1 MELLAFGINYQTA
14 PIDVRE
20 QVVFSDDS
28 MEDALHDLVA
38 HHAVKEAA
46 IVSTCNRTEI
56 YCSTDKPEEA
66 KNWLASFHQ
75 LQMRELEPYLYSL
88 PREHA
93 VKHAFRVA
101 SGLDSMVLGE
111 PQILGQLKNA
121 VKSAELAGTLGLLL
135 HKLFQRTFFVAK
147 EVRTSTEIGA
157 NSVSMAAAAT
167 QLAERIFGDISAQRI
182 LLIGAGEMIEL
193 CAGSFSARHPKSITV
208 ANRTAEHAQALANR
222 FKAESITLNELPEQ
236 LALHDIVVTCTASPL
251 PILGKGMMER
261 AIKKRKHRPIFMVDL
276 AVPRDV
282 EQEVLELDDVFLY
295 TVDDL
300 SDIVQEGLDSRQGA
314 VVQAEAIINSNV
326 INFMHWLESR
336 ELVPTIRALRSQAE
350 HYRRHELD
358 RALKLLARGGDS
370 KKIMESL
377 SNSLTN
383 KLLHSPSDVLNHASS
398 DERDELVD
406 MINRLYQLD
415 RLE

>member
-28 MEDALHDLVA
+28 MEDALHDLVG

-208 ANRTAEHAQALANR
+208 ANRTPEHAQALANR
-222 FKAESITLNELPEQ
+222 FNAKSITLNELPEQ

-336 ELVPTIRALRSQAE
+336 ELVPPIRALRSQAE

-358 RALKLLARGGDS
+358 RALKLLAKGGDS

-377 SNSLTN
+377 SNSLTT
-383 KLLHSPSDVLNHASS
+383 KLLHPPSDVLNHASS

>member
-28 MEDALHDLVA
+28 MEDALHDLVG

-75 LQMRELEPYLYSL
+75 LQVRELEPYLYSL

-222 FKAESITLNELPEQ
+222 FNAESITLNELPEQ
-236 LALHDIVVTCTASPL
+236 LALHDIVVSCTASPL

-383 KLLHSPSDVLNHASS
+383 KLLHSPSDVLNNASS

>member
-28 MEDALHDLVA
+28 MEDALHDLVG
-38 HHAVKEAA
+38 HRAVKEAA

-75 LQMRELEPYLYSL
+75 LQVRELEPYLYSL

-157 NSVSMAAAAT
+157 NSVSSW
-167 QLAERIFGDISAQRI
+167 QKEFLRI
-182 LLIGAGEMIEL
+182 LVRNVCSSL
-193 CAGSFSARHPKSITV
+193 
-208 ANRTAEHAQALANR
+208 
-222 FKAESITLNELPEQ
+222 
-236 LALHDIVVTCTASPL
+236 
-251 PILGKGMMER
+251 ER
-261 AIKKRKHRPIFMVDL
+261 EK
-276 AVPRDV
+276 
-282 EQEVLELDDVFLY
+282 
-295 TVDDL
+295 
-300 SDIVQEGLDSRQGA
+300 
-314 VVQAEAIINSNV
+314 
-326 INFMHWLESR
+326 
-336 ELVPTIRALRSQAE
+336 
-350 HYRRHELD
+350 
-358 RALKLLARGGDS
+358 
-370 KKIMESL
+370 
-377 SNSLTN
+377 
-383 KLLHSPSDVLNHASS
+383 
-398 DERDELVD
+398 
-406 MINRLYQLD
+406 
-415 RLE
+415 